1 MTKLEQKNLATS
13 LTTMVFLVMGTTG
26 VLMFFHLFDKYT
38 KELHEIL
45 GLAFVIIVFFHVFYN
60 WTSMKSYVRKKL
72 FLLSFALVFII
83 SISFIINTKEG
94 ENPKTKII
102 NLVLNAPIEKS
113 VGILGTDIEQI
124 KGKLKSEGIVFE
136 NQESIMEIAKN
147 NKTSPFKIID
157 IVTTK

>member
-13 LTTMVFLVMGTTG
+13 LTTMVFLVIGTTG

-60 WTSMKSYVRKKL
+60 WTSMKSYFRKKL
-72 FLLSFALVFII
+72 FVLSFALVFII

>member
-13 LTTMVFLVMGTTG
+13 LTTMVFLVIGTTG

-45 GLAFVIIVFFHVFYN
+45 GLAFIIIVFFHVFYN

-136 NQESIMEIAKN
+136 NQESIMEMAKN

>member
-13 LTTMVFLVMGTTG
+13 LTTMVFLVIGTTG